1 LNGDVRGVLA
11 AVFPGHQS
19 TSAWAWV
26 LIGAWFGGGP
36 LLVLAVAAAYRLLGE
51 SPQEETEEGASG
63 G

>member
-1 LNGDVRGVLA
+1 VLA